1 MWAENLLQNK
11 TMVFAASA
19 LALLVA
25 AVLILLIFRL
35 VFGRR
40 LRMAANGR
48 TRMPRL
54 GIVDA
59 FDLDRNR
66 QLVIVRRDNVEHLLM
81 IGGPN
86 DLVIESEIIRAD
98 SRDGRLR
105 EKESREKEPREAI
118 QAGAPWPPE
127 AEPARVPARPV
138 APERKAPAPLVAAAE
153 PALPIVPDEPLPPL
167 APASAPQRPVFP
179 LPPRRTPTF
188 TPYAQRPQR
197 EPTSRSDVNQR
208 AEPGSGPGNPPRA
221 PLATP
226 FLRPPPR
233 VAQDAAKTPA
243 SPAPAAGGPSSDASP
258 RSSDVVAET
267 PVPQGQGTA
276 DSPAAPELSA
286 SAEAQPAAAPSS
298 VPESLDGP
306 SFAEIFK
313 SAPDPFKAPAGQNPV
328 DTLEEEMAKLLGRSQ
343 GK

>member
-1 MWAENLLQNK
+1 MWAETLFQNK

-19 LALLVA
+19 LGLLVA

-35 VFGRR
+35 IFGRR
-40 LRMAANGR
+40 LRMASNAR

-86 DLVIESEIIRAD
+86 DLVIEAEIIRVEG
-98 SRDGRLR
+98 RDVRLR
-105 EKESREKEPREAI
+105 EKEPREKEPREAI
-118 QAGAPWPPE
+118 QAGVNWPPE
-127 AEPARVPARPV
+127 AEPARMPARPV
-138 APERKAPAPLVAAAE
+138 APERKPAPVAADLVAE
-153 PALPIVPDEPLPPL
+153 PAPPL
-167 APASAPQRPVFP
+167 VPEEPSPPPAPQRPTFP

-197 EPTSRSDVNQR
+197 DSVSRSDLSQKG
-208 AEPGSGPGNPPRA
+208 EPGSGSSAPPPPRA

-233 VAQDAAKTPA
+233 VAQDTAKQPPA
-243 SPAPAAGGPSSDASP
+243 SGAAASDASP
-258 RSSDVVAET
+258 RSGDLPVETGAPHGMAESSAALE
-267 PVPQGQGTA
+267 PP
-276 DSPAAPELSA
+276 PAADTPPPAVAA
-286 SAEAQPAAAPSS
+286 SSF
-298 VPESLDGP
+298 PESLDGP

-313 SAPDPFKAPAGQNPV
+313 SSPDPFKSPAGSNPV
-328 DTLEEEMAKLLGRSQ
+328 DTLEQEMAKLLGRGPS
-343 GK
+343 K

>member
-1 MWAENLLQNK
+1 MLESLSQNK

-25 AVLILLIFRL
+25 AVLVLLIFRL

-98 SRDGRLR
+98 NRDGRSR
-105 EKESREKEPREAI
+105 DKDSREKELRETI
-118 QAGAPWPPE
+118 PAGANWPSD
-127 AEPARVPARPV
+127 AEPVRAPGRPA
-138 APERKAPAPLVAAAE
+138 APERKPQPPLVAAAE
-153 PALPIVPDEPLPPL
+153 MMGEAASPVMPEEPLPPHS
-167 APASAPQRPVFP
+167 PSPAPQRPVFP

-197 EPTSRSDVNQR
+197 EPAARSDVIQR
-208 AEPGSGPGNPPRA
+208 GEPGSTSGNPPRA

-226 FLRPPPR
+226 FLRPPR
-233 VAQDAAKTPA
+233 VAQEAAKAPPSPA
-243 SPAPAAGGPSSDASP
+243 SAVAGAPSSEPSP
-258 RSSDVVAET
+258 RSSDLLVEANPPHGRPTEST
-267 PVPQGQGTA
+267 
-276 DSPAAPELSA
+276 AAPELQLSA
-286 SAEAQPAAAPSS
+286 DAQQPAPSTAEH
-298 VPESLDGP
+298 PEGP

-313 SAPDPFKAPAGQNPV
+313 SAPEPFKTPAGSNPI
-328 DTLEEEMAKLLGRSQ
+328 DTLEEEMAKLLGR
-343 GK
+343 GPDN